1 MIASLL
7 SENKNL
13 RIALSEEMNKV
24 PDEMADRIEN
34 LLIAVSKDFVSQL
47 SELKP
52 MLGQHQASFT
62 D

>member
-1 MIASLL
+1 
-7 SENKNL
+7 
-13 RIALSEEMNKV
+13 MNKV